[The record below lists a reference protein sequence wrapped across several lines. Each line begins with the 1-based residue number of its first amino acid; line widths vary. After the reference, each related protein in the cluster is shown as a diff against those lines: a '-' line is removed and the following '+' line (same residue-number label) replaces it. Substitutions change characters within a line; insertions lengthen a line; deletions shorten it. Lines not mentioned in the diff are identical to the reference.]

1 MEQVGSF
8 FIIRLVVCL
17 SHVREGSMAPSPT
30 RSPSP
35 SPSPSYAHPGVVVV
49 RGDGAPAPPAHGGGA
64 GGGGASSKSSSLEE
78 VVLSESSYL
87 KGLSEIIERDFFP
100 SLKANRARS
109 QLLSAQRSH
118 DIPAA
123 IAASA
128 LLADIR
134 DGVLPSNGLQD
145 GDAPLTTP
153 SGRPLSLDEFARK
166 YTSEDNASYA
176 KLAAVEAAR
185 RRAKRK
191 WTHRDS
197 GATGDARE
205 TNAFALPPPPPP
217 RKTLALTAG
226 PGATA
231 AAATKTAT
239 TKAPA
244 RVAAASTR
252 FPVDEGHALGW
263 APSSVA
269 SSAAT
274 TPSTSQAWS
283 PDVDQP
289 RTFGMFQERE
299 RERVS
304 KVAGVC
310 RVAQSIS
317 GAVGARRGLWVVVF
331 DGRAGDRD
339 GVRDRVRRA
348 THQRVRRAVCG
359 STSRIRPTGR
369 AGTAAGWK

>member
-1 MEQVGSF
+1 
-8 FIIRLVVCL
+8 
-17 SHVREGSMAPSPT
+17 MAPSPT

-299 RERVS
+299 RERVARAMGIAPTS
-304 KVAGVC
+304 TPYLRRTRQRGGGRQYDGISSTPTRLSAA
-310 RVAQSIS
+310 AQTLL
-317 GAVGARRGLWVVVF
+317 ARTP
-331 DGRAGDRD
+331 
-339 GVRDRVRRA
+339 RRRTLDDDWQLA
-348 THQRVRRAVCG
+348 ASYGG
-359 STSRIRPTGR
+359 STPNPRQYGGDDATPSSSSVLRR
-369 AGTAAGWK
+369 